1 MNELTIILIL
11 LSIFAVVI
19 IFNVIFYNKVCGIA
33 DRVVEDENKER
44 ELSKRK
50 SDDKVIKIPKYASP
64 LAFDDRIL
72 YCKNLD
78 EVNSVASFIEKLLT
92 VKEHIWHP
100 QELLQLLLLVKYYL
114 GDNNLESVLSYQFL
128 RYIES
133 LVMHL
138 NVLNVSMLD
147 TKAKDYDNFHRNI
160 IFDEINHCYFLAKD
174 LKKQNDKST
183 DKVLQKVRKYLK
195 DDESA
200 HKEESRAN
208 IQHLLEAD
216 DSHENKEEKNDSQSQ
231 QEGADEDDSVNLH
244 DAENR
249 TYRKIIEVPDSDS
262 IKTKTEESL
271 IDADK
276 RLIDELK
283 KRGDDEE
290 IPDSVKNYSPS

>member
-11 LSIFAVVI
+11 LSILAVVI

-33 DRVVEDENKER
+33 DRVVEDENNER

-92 VKEHIWHP
+92 IKEHIWHP
-100 QELLQLLLLVKYYL
+100 QELLQLLLVVKYYL
-114 GDNNLESVLSYQFL
+114 GDNNLESVSSYQFL

-138 NVLNVSMLD
+138 NVLNVSMVD
-147 TKAKDYDNFHRNI
+147 SEAKDYDIFHRNI

-174 LKKQNDKST
+174 LKKQNDKFT

-200 HKEESRAN
+200 HKEEPSDN
-208 IQHLLEAD
+208 IQHFLEAD
-216 DSHENKEEKNDSQSQ
+216 DSHENKEEMKDSQSQ
-231 QEGADEDDSVNLH
+231 QEGTDEDDSVNLH
-244 DAENR
+244 DSENR

>member
-11 LSIFAVVI
+11 LSILAVVI